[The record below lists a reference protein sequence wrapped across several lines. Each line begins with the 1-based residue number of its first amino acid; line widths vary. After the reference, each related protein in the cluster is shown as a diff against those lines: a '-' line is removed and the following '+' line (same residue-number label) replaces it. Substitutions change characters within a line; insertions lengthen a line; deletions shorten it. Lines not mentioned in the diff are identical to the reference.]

1 MLNAIFFYRIS
12 RWLYLHHIPLLPKLI
27 TLLIFLIYNS
37 KVPYQA
43 EIGKGT
49 QLGYGGIGVVIHSK
63 VVIGN
68 HCGIGQ
74 QVTIGGGNS
83 KYPGVPIIGNNVRIH
98 KGAIVF
104 GGITIGNN
112 VEIGANAV
120 VNKPIPNNAI
130 VAGVP
135 ARILRFKEP
144 NQPFYSPIKCC

>member
-12 RWLYLHHIPLLPKLI
+12 RWLYLHHIPVLPKLI

-37 KVPYQA
+37 KVPCQA
-43 EIGKGT
+43 KIGKGT
-49 QLGYGGIGVVIHSK
+49 KLGYGGIGVVIHSK
-63 VVIGN
+63 AEIGSY
-68 HCGIGQ
+68 CIVSQ

-83 KYPGVPIIGNNVRIH
+83 RYPGVPRIGDNVHVH

-120 VNKPIPNNAI
+120 VNKPVPDNAI
-130 VAGVP
+130 VAGIP
-135 ARILRFKEP
+135 AKILR
-144 NQPFYSPIKCC
+144 IKNE